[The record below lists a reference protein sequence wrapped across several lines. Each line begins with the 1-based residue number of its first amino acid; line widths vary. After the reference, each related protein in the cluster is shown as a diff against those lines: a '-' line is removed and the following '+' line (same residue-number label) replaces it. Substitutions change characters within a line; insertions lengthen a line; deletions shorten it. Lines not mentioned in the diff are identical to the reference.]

1 MKKEYKKII
10 ICIITLLIITT
21 ACIICY
27 HLINQRKEGS
37 IDKFLNE
44 IAATTEIELYAK
56 DNVPQNVNYKKIKT
70 INDSEKISE
79 IIELFNAS
87 KDKQSSNKDILLDAR
102 GHLIKFFQN
111 GKLIAEYDEEKI
123 FNEKEYVKFEL
134 TESNRLILYRYY

>member
-1 MKKEYKKII
+1 MKYKKIVLILTI
-10 ICIITLLIITT
+10 IVIIIGSLSFFLISR
-21 ACIICY
+21 
-27 HLINQRKEGS
+27 RKEGA

-44 IAATTEIELYAK
+44 ISATTEIELYAK

>member
-1 MKKEYKKII
+1 MKYKKIVLILTI
-10 ICIITLLIITT
+10 IVIIMGSISFFLISIK
-21 ACIICY
+21 
-27 HLINQRKEGS
+27 KEGA

-79 IIELFNAS
+79 IIELFIAS